1 MDCVKAAK
9 ALLMC
14 LEVFVMHERWVCKS
28 FSNFSVVD
36 NTDLVFAQQF
46 VFSFRASLHLFIY
59 LFLIPRKSKVRKP
72 RTVTRVDYFH

>member
-14 LEVFVMHERWVCKS
+14 LEVFVIHERWVCNS

-46 VFSFRASLHLFIY
+46 VFSFRASLHLFI
-59 LFLIPRKSKVRKP
+59 
-72 RTVTRVDYFH
+72 